1 MIHYSP
7 DGNTLI
13 GIDDKGKEFSHNKMD
28 GTWFSSME
36 TTLSAQKVA
45 EAENIAAVNDYN
57 QKLGNIQM
65 NVDAGRADQSPPAPA
80 KPQQKIVSDMGIV
93 TYVPFDPP
101 LADLVIPKTTPTQ
114 INTPGADGLTAYD
127 MLFRIYHH
135 MFD

>member
-1 MIHYSP
+1 
-7 DGNTLI
+7 
-13 GIDDKGKEFSHNKMD
+13 MD

-36 TTLSAQKVA
+36 TILSAQKVA

-57 QKLGNIQM
+57 QKLGNAQI
-65 NVDAGRADQSPPAPA
+65 NIGRPGFVLPD
-80 KPQQKIVSDMGIV
+80 KPQQKFVDDMGIV
-93 TYVPFDPP
+93 TYGPFDPP

-127 MLFRIYHH
+127 MLSRIYHH

>member
-7 DGNTLI
+7 DGNSLI
-13 GIDDKGKEFSHNKMD
+13 GVDNKGKEFSHNKMD

-36 TTLSAQKVA
+36 TILSAQKVA

-57 QKLGNIQM
+57 QKLGNAQI
-65 NVDAGRADQSPPAPA
+65 NIGRPGFVLPD
-80 KPQQKIVSDMGIV
+80 KPQQKFVDDMGIV
-93 TYVPFDPP
+93 TYGPFDPP

-127 MLFRIYHH
+127 MLSRIYHH

>member
-7 DGNTLI
+7 DGNSLI
-13 GIDDKGKEFSHNKMD
+13 GVDNKGKEFSHNKMD

-57 QKLGNIQM
+57 QKLGNAQI
-65 NVDAGRADQSPPAPA
+65 NIGRPGFVLPD
-80 KPQQKIVSDMGIV
+80 KPQQKFVDDMGKV
-93 TYVPFDPP
+93 TYGPFDPP

-114 INTPGADGLTAYD
+114 INTPDGGLTAYD